1 MHSLLKHKKIL
12 VLAPHTDDGELGC
25 GGMMAKALE
34 EYADVYY
41 AAFSTAEESV
51 SEDYPKNILEIEVK
65 NATEKLGIKLDNL
78 YVYHY
83 TVRKLNYSRQEVLE
97 DLILLKEKI
106 KPDIVFLPSSKDVHQ
121 DHITITQ
128 EGIRAFKFCTILGY
142 ELIWNNLS
150 FDTDCFIQI
159 EERHLEKKI
168 AALSEYKT
176 QAYRNYMTPEFIR
189 AQAIVRGVQIGMKYA
204 ETFEVIRWIIY

>member
-204 ETFEVIRWIIY
+204 ETFEVIRWIIH